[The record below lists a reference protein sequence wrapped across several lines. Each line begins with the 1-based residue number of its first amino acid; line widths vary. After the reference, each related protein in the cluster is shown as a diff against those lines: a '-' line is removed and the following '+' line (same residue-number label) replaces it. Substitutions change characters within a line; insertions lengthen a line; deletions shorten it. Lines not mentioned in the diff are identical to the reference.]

1 MYLLQRVPRSLS
13 LYLNN
18 EVTKVTSQ
26 SNGVTK
32 RQKKQMDSDLVS
44 FIRIKMVIVGYG
56 KWNSSMRWV
65 KGDLCVE

>member
-13 LYLNN
+13 LYLSN

-44 FIRIKMVIVGYG
+44 FIRSKMVLVGYW
-56 KWNSSMRWV
+56 K
-65 KGDLCVE
+65 

>member
-13 LYLNN
+13 LCLNN
-18 EVTKVTSQ
+18 EVTKVTSL

-44 FIRIKMVIVGYG
+44 FIRSKMVLVGYW
-56 KWNSSMRWV
+56 K
-65 KGDLCVE
+65 